1 MGWRVE
7 EEGERRQG
15 ARGRGGGWRG
25 WRAGAAVVEVVV
37 RETSPMPGLH
47 ARCHRRFGLPHS
59 APMSSG
65 ADPPRTPAENRTPR
79 GDNAAWSSG
88 PSAQSAREESRE
100 RELARQRGALAGGRH
115 GDIPGRSARDE
126 DGHLSSDPSPSRS
139 RFSIFFIFQVVDA
152 ESGPATEGGLQL
164 EKYGVLFL
172 NGAVVHCHKVADGHR
187 ALRVRQRGEMGWQC
201 ARERYVGP

>member
-1 MGWRVE
+1 VGWRVE

-65 ADPPRTPAENRTPR
+65 ADPPSTPAENRTPR

-88 PSAQSAREESRE
+88 PSAQSAREERGE

-139 RFSIFFIFQVVDA
+139 RFSIFYF
-152 ESGPATEGGLQL
+152 SGCRCRIGTCDRGWAPARKVRGS
-164 EKYGVLFL
+164 VLKWC
-172 NGAVVHCHKVADGHR
+172 GC
-187 ALRVRQRGEMGWQC
+187 ALPQGC
-201 ARERYVGP
+201 